1 MHKRCLFHGYAR
13 RLSSNNHGA
22 AALLRTQGYCSMLKA
37 KTDGVYEKID
47 KLGTGL
53 SKLVEAR
60 QQVETMN
67 EELEVKKE
75 DVAKKQR
82 ECDELMV
89 VIAEKRMLADDQ
101 MKQVQ
106 IFQDVLGVRPDWSAT
121 Y

>member
-1 MHKRCLFHGYAR
+1 
-13 RLSSNNHGA
+13 
-22 AALLRTQGYCSMLKA
+22 MLKA

-47 KLGTGL
+47 KLATGL

-89 VIAEKRMLADDQ
+89 VIAEKRMLADEQ

-106 IFQDVLGVRPDWSAT
+106 LCQDVLGSVRSRCAANRTCPSVKSA
-121 Y
+121 YPRAREPPLAPLCF